1 MSTQY
6 QAIPTHANPG
16 GKTTPWGKSCLLI
29 FHPIS
34 QGNKIMIDQKIIN
47 KLQKLLAL
55 SASDNENESALAMKK
70 AEELMREHNLSVAD
84 VALDGS
90 GAHVDSAEVCGLTRT
105 CQTWESSLGN
115 FIAKTFNGR
124 AIRTR
129 NSDGWSFVFVAGQTD
144 LIIITD
150 LFERLRTTI
159 KRMSQAYV
167 NSAKAFTRIHDKS
180 LHNSYRLGMINTIV
194 QRLERL
200 KQNTAPTDD
209 RNAFGMTGTA
219 LMVIKDKAVD
229 QRVSRL
235 FPRLKTTTSRASRV
249 DGNAYQQGMT
259 DGNNVS
265 LHQAV
270 NGKSSAPLGLKM

>member
-1 MSTQY
+1 
-6 QAIPTHANPG
+6 
-16 GKTTPWGKSCLLI
+16 
-29 FHPIS
+29 
-34 QGNKIMIDQKIIN
+34 MIDQKIIN

-55 SASDNENESALAMKK
+55 SASDNENEAALAMKK

-90 GAHVDSAEVCGLTRT
+90 GAHVGSAEVCGLTKT
-105 CQTWESSLGN
+105 SQTWETSLGG
-115 FIAKTFNGR
+115 FIAQTFNGR

-129 NSDGWSFVFVAGQTD
+129 NSNGWSFTFVAGQTD
-144 LIIITD
+144 LIIIAD
-150 LFERLRTTI
+150 LFERLRSTI

-167 NSAKAFTRIHDKS
+167 NRAKGFTRTHGKS
-180 LHNSYRLGMINTIV
+180 LHNSYRLGMIKTIS

-200 KQNTAPTDD
+200 KQNTAPTDS

-229 QRVSRL
+229 QRVNRL
-235 FPRLKTTTSRASRV
+235 FPRIRTTMSRASRV

-259 DGNNVS
+259 DGNNIS
-265 LHQAV
+265 LHQSV
-270 NGKSSAPLGLKM
+270 NGRSSAPLGLKR

>member
-1 MSTQY
+1 
-6 QAIPTHANPG
+6 
-16 GKTTPWGKSCLLI
+16 
-29 FHPIS
+29 
-34 QGNKIMIDQKIIN
+34 MIDQKIIN

-70 AEELMREHNLSVAD
+70 AEDLMREHNLSVAD

-90 GAHVDSAEVCGLTRT
+90 GAHVGSAEVCGLTRT

-129 NSDGWSFVFVAGQTD
+129 NSNGWSFTFVAGQTD

-150 LFERLRTTI
+150 LFERLRATI

-167 NSAKAFTRIHDKS
+167 NSAKGFTRIHGKS
-180 LHNSYRLGMINTIV
+180 LHNSYRLGMINTII

-200 KQNTAPTDD
+200 KQNTAPTDA

-265 LHQAV
+265 LHPSI
-270 NGKSSAPLGLKM
+270 NGKSSTPKSSVPLGLK

>member
-1 MSTQY
+1 
-6 QAIPTHANPG
+6 
-16 GKTTPWGKSCLLI
+16 
-29 FHPIS
+29 
-34 QGNKIMIDQKIIN
+34 MIDQKIIT

-55 SASDNENESALAMKK
+55 SASDNENEAALAMTK

-90 GAHVDSAEVCGLTRT
+90 GAHVGSVEVEGLTKT
-105 CQTWESSLGN
+105 SQSWEISLGSS
-115 FIAKTFNGR
+115 IAKAFNGR

-129 NSDGWSFVFVAGQTD
+129 NSNGWNFTFVAGQTD
-144 LIIITD
+144 LTIITD
-150 LFERLRTTI
+150 LFERLRPTI

-167 NSAKAFTRIHDKS
+167 IRVKDFTKVHGKS
-180 LHNSYRLGMINTIV
+180 LHNSYRLGMIKTIS

-200 KQNTAPTDD
+200 KQNTAPTDS

-229 QRVSRL
+229 QRVNRL
-235 FPRLKTTTSRASRV
+235 FPRVRTTMSRASRV

-259 DGNNVS
+259 DGNNIS
-265 LHQAV
+265 LHRSV
-270 NGKSSAPLGLKM
+270 DGGSCAPLGLRM

>member
-1 MSTQY
+1 
-6 QAIPTHANPG
+6 
-16 GKTTPWGKSCLLI
+16 
-29 FHPIS
+29 
-34 QGNKIMIDQKIIN
+34 MIDQKIID

-55 SASDNENESALAMKK
+55 SASDNENEAALAMKK

-90 GAHVDSAEVCGLTRT
+90 GAHVGSAEVYGLTKT
-105 CQTWESSLGN
+105 SQTWEISLGS
-115 FIAKTFNGR
+115 FIAQTFNGR

-129 NSDGWSFVFVAGQTD
+129 NSSGWSFTFVAGQTD

-150 LFERLRTTI
+150 LFERLRSII

-167 NSAKAFTRIHDKS
+167 NCAKDFTRTHGKS
-180 LHNSYRLGMINTIV
+180 LHNSYRLGMIKTIS

-200 KQNTAPTDD
+200 KQNTAPTNS

-229 QRVSRL
+229 QRVNRL
-235 FPRLKTTTSRASRV
+235 FPRIKTTMSRASRV

-265 LHQAV
+265 LHRSV
-270 NGKSSAPLGLKM
+270 GGGSCAPLGLRR

>member
-1 MSTQY
+1 
-6 QAIPTHANPG
+6 
-16 GKTTPWGKSCLLI
+16 
-29 FHPIS
+29 
-34 QGNKIMIDQKIIN
+34 MIDQKIID

-55 SASDNENESALAMKK
+55 SASDNENEASLAMKK
-70 AEELMREHNLSVAD
+70 AEELMREYNLSVAD

-90 GAHVDSAEVCGLTRT
+90 GAHVGSAEVCGLTKT
-105 CQTWESSLGN
+105 SQTWETSLGSI
-115 FIAKTFNGR
+115 IAKTFNGR

-129 NSDGWSFVFVAGQTD
+129 NSNGWHFTFVAGQTD

-167 NSAKAFTRIHDKS
+167 NHAKDFTRTHGKS
-180 LHNSYRLGMINTIV
+180 LHNSYRMGMITTIN

-200 KQNTAPTDD
+200 KQNTAPTDS
-209 RNAFGMTGTA
+209 RNTFGMTGTA

-229 QRVSRL
+229 QRVNRI
-235 FPRLKTTTSRASRV
+235 FPRVRTTTSRASRV

-265 LHQAV
+265 LHQSVDGGASV
-270 NGKSSAPLGLKM
+270 PLGLQR